1 MSELPLEIS
10 GLSAF
15 YGKRQVL
22 QDIEL
27 SVRSGEVFGLIG
39 LNGAGKSTMIKSLLG
54 LTEMKGRA
62 TMFGMPSGPAASRR
76 KVAYLPERF
85 QPSAALKGWEFL
97 SITLRYY
104 GKKLDRTVAAELCQG
119 LDPDPAALDKPGRS
133 YSKGMGQ
140 KLGLL
145 ATLLL
150 DLPLLILDEPMS
162 GLDPRARIRL
172 KDRLLDYRAAGH
184 TVFFSSHILAD
195 IEEICDRIA
204 VMHEGRLIFTGLPA
218 DLIAA
223 QGGGLSLER
232 SFLAA
237 IGGGEAA

>member
-1 MSELPLEIS
+1 
-10 GLSAF
+10 
-15 YGKRQVL
+15 
-22 QDIEL
+22 
-27 SVRSGEVFGLIG
+27 
-39 LNGAGKSTMIKSLLG
+39 
-54 LTEMKGRA
+54 
-62 TMFGMPSGPAASRR
+62 
-76 KVAYLPERF
+76 
-85 QPSAALKGWEFL
+85 
-97 SITLRYY
+97 
-104 GKKLDRTVAAELCQG
+104 
-119 LDPDPAALDKPGRS
+119 
-133 YSKGMGQ
+133 
-140 KLGLL
+140 
-145 ATLLL
+145 
-150 DLPLLILDEPMS
+150 MS